1 MRARRPLYVLAGLAA
16 LLLAADQLVL
26 RAFLGD
32 GEFLGRRIAPFDPP
46 LFSVEQRQAFE
57 RLRAAL
63 AAGRAQIED
72 LRFDPELGWRAPRDR
87 PDGPDP
93 YDALGT
99 RIAHRPLEL
108 ARRAGVRRIVAIGCS
123 FTEGAE
129 VAAREAWCGL
139 LEASIPNLEVAN
151 LGVGAYGLDQALL
164 RWRKEGRAL
173 AGDEVWLGWL
183 PSATPRLVTLYRPAE
198 RHWGQLVAFKPRFVL
213 GADGALE
220 FVPCPAGDPR
230 AVHDLILDSR
240 AFLAATRTH
249 DAWVAACPAAY
260 APTGSHVLHHS
271 FAGRLALT
279 VLERRG
285 RDVHARLADAADEL
299 PRLVEALVLATR
311 AEVEASGARFRL
323 LILPGRDDL
332 RAASAEGSAPWAE
345 ISARLL
351 AQGVALTDLSPALLA
366 AGGAAEDSLWMPG
379 GHYSPA
385 ANARVAAELST
396 LAR

>member
-1 MRARRPLYVLAGLAA
+1 MRARRVLLGLG
-16 LLLAADQLVL
+16 LSLVAADQALLHLAL
-26 RAFLGD
+26 RD
-32 GEFLGRRIAPFDPP
+32 GEWLGRRIAPFAPP
-46 LFSVEQRQAFE
+46 LFSVEQRRSFE

-63 AAGRAQIED
+63 AEGRADLED
-72 LRFDPELGWRAPRDR
+72 FRLDPELGWRAPRAR
-87 PDGPDP
+87 LDGPDP

-108 ARRAGVRRIVAIGCS
+108 ERRPGVRRIVAIGCS

-129 VAAREAWCGL
+129 VDARDAWPGL
-139 LEASIPNLEVAN
+139 LEGALENLEVAN

-164 RWRKEGRAL
+164 RWRREGRAL

-213 GADGALE
+213 NARNALE
-220 FVPCPAGDPR
+220 LVPCPAGEPR
-230 AVHDLILDSR
+230 AVHDLILDPR

-249 DAWVAACPAAY
+249 DAWVAAWPAAY
-260 APTGSHVLHHS
+260 APTGSHLLHHS

-279 VLERRG
+279 LLERGG

-311 AEVEASGARFRL
+311 AEVERSGARFRL

-332 RAASAEGSAPWAE
+332 RAAAAKEGAPWAE
-345 ISARLL
+345 LSARLI
-351 AQGVALTDLSPALLA
+351 AQGVALTDLTPALLD
-366 AGGAAEDSLWMPG
+366 AGGAAEESLWMPG

-385 ANARVAAELST
+385 ANARVAAELSM
-396 LAR
+396 LLR